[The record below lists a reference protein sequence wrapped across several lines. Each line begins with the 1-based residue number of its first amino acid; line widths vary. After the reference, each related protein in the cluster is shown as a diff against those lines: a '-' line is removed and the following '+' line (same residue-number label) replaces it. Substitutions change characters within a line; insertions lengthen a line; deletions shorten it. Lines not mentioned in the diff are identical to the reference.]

1 MEESSAIPLRLAL
14 LAAASFAS
22 HALLH
27 GDANPSQGDNQKK
40 ITDRDEKRQHRPL
53 PSMQHRVFALNC
65 VPLQG
70 ADGDINAKL
79 RSHCY
84 AATPLD
90 AGASNAKYRAMLQHN
105 SAQAG
110 KRAHIAHA
118 ALIGFHALCC
128 GLPAL
133 AMAAA
138 AVSGLTSG
146 AALMSGVFE
155 PLHALLHTHEVW
167 ILVGSAV
174 LVVSGGVLEVLARRG
189 AHAHGFPWLFAF
201 SVGCFLANV
210 AIVLAH
216 RAG

>member
-1 MEESSAIPLRLAL
+1 
-14 LAAASFAS
+14 
-22 HALLH
+22 
-27 GDANPSQGDNQKK
+27 
-40 ITDRDEKRQHRPL
+40 
-53 PSMQHRVFALNC
+53 MQHRVCAPNAAALQAA
-65 VPLQG
+65 VAEL
-70 ADGDINAKL
+70 IAKL
-79 RSHCY
+79 RSY
-84 AATPLD
+84 GYTATPLD
-90 AGASNAKYRAMLQHN
+90 ARRRYVIYRAMLQHN
-105 SAQAG
+105 SARAG
-110 KRAHIAHA
+110 KKAHIAHA

-133 AMAAA
+133 AMTAA

-167 ILVGSAV
+167 ILVGSAA
-174 LVVSGGVLEVLARRG
+174 LVVTGGVLEVVARRG

-210 AIVLAH
+210 AIVMAH